1 MSTHPDLLFETGRLA
16 VRRLRRSDLPA
27 LLAVYGDLDAMRWV
41 GDGSALTAL
50 DAHRWLDVTERNV
63 ATRGYGMCTLT
74 RRSDGAVIGFCGLV
88 HPGGQPLPEI
98 KYALAR
104 AHWGQGLATEAAR
117 GLLDWG
123 TRCCGLRHIIATT
136 APDNSASHRVLR
148 KAGMRDAAPRRDD
161 DGSTTQLFE
170 WRAPRHPLF
179 VYGTLKQGFCNFHVN
194 RGRRLPGEFMTVQPF
209 PLYVIGEIGL
219 PWLVYEPG
227 RGLQVT
233 GQLFEVDDDALAAI
247 DMLERVDEAD
257 WYMQRSLSVQ
267 ALDGGEALQAMAY
280 FGSAA
285 RLTTDIIHVGRVG
298 AFSERHQALYRK
310 PV

>member
-1 MSTHPDLLFETGRLA
+1 MSDLLFETERLD

-41 GDGSALTAL
+41 GDGSALTTE
-50 DAHRWLDVTERNV
+50 DARRWLDVTERNV

-74 RRSDGAVIGFCGLV
+74 RRSDGAVVGFCGLV

-98 KYALAR
+98 KYALER
-104 AHWGQGLATEAAR
+104 AHWGQGLATEAAC

-123 TRCCGLRHIIATT
+123 ARCFGLRHVIATT

-148 KAGMRDAAPRRDD
+148 KAGMRDGALRRND
-161 DGSTTQLFE
+161 DGTTTQLFE

-179 VYGTLKQGFCNFHVN
+179 VYGTLKQGFCNFPVN
-194 RGRRLPGEFMTVQPF
+194 RGRRLPGEFVTVQAF
-209 PLYVIGEIGL
+209 PLYVIGEFGL
-219 PWLVYEPG
+219 PWLVYAPG

-233 GQLFEVDDDALAAI
+233 GQLFEVDAAALVAM
-247 DMLERVDEAD
+247 DRLERVDEAD

-267 ALDGGEALQAMAY
+267 AADGGDPLQAMAY

-285 RLTTDIIHVGRVG
+285 RLATDTIHHGPLG
-298 AFSERHQALYRK
+298 AFTEVHQVLYRK
-310 PV
+310 HL